1 MKNTTILLSGALAV
15 SLGAVGAYGEL
26 VTLSSGRTIKA
37 TDVVVED
44 DSVRLLLSFGAVM
57 EVPLAVVDRIVD
69 DEVEDLEPVEIQ
81 VSGERLYRFDPSRGP
96 LFDTAWNGWI
106 IHVAREYDV
115 DAALISAVIKAES
128 DYDPRV
134 ISHKGAIGLMQLMPA
149 TATRFGV
156 SDPHDPIQNLRGG
169 VQYLSWLIDRFDG
182 SIDLVLAGYNAGEGN
197 VRKYEGV
204 PPFRETR
211 NYIRKISGYLGG

>member
-1 MKNTTILLSGALAV
+1 MKNTTILLFGVIAV
-15 SLGAVGAYGEL
+15 SLGAVGASAEL

-57 EVPLAVVDRIVD
+57 ELPLEVVDRIVD
-69 DEVEDLEPVEIQ
+69 DEVEDLEPVEIH
-81 VSGERLYRFDPSRGP
+81 VSGERLHRFDPSRGP
-96 LFDTAWNGWI
+96 LFDTAWNEWI
-106 IHVAREYDV
+106 IHIGREYDV

>member
-1 MKNTTILLSGALAV
+1 
-15 SLGAVGAYGEL
+15 
-26 VTLSSGRTIKA
+26 
-37 TDVVVED
+37 
-44 DSVRLLLSFGAVM
+44 M